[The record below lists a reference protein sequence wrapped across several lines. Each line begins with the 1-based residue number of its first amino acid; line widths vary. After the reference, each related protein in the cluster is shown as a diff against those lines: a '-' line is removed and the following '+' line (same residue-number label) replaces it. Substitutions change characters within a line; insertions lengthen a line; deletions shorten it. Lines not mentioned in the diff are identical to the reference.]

1 MVPRSL
7 QLIGAALIRAN
18 DFLHVLLR
26 FRPAVLTRM
35 GGCGL
40 QKEAFPMF
48 AFFPRRYRVTP
59 AYRPVYRMIG
69 YAAQGFL
76 AVLVIYVLL
85 VLILVI

>member
-1 MVPRSL
+1 
-7 QLIGAALIRAN
+7 
-18 DFLHVLLR
+18 
-26 FRPAVLTRM
+26 
-35 GGCGL
+35 
-40 QKEAFPMF
+40 MF